1 MPPGAG
7 GCGKLAGVQDPVGR
21 VFERVAPVFDKSVP
35 FFATFGREL
44 VDWANIREGQTVLDL
59 GAGAGAVTIPA
70 AASVGPDGRIVAG
83 DFVPAMVDRL
93 TALRLPNVE
102 ARELSAV
109 SLDVPEESFD
119 AVLAGFVLHIVP
131 DRLAA
136 LREIRRVLRSD
147 GFLVF
152 SVPGP
157 SDDGGWWGAYDE
169 VVAAF
174 AARTAVPAGSQGS
187 SSSWETSARAAGF
200 SVSEHTLRQVALP
213 VSGPEAHWEWLL
225 THGTRWLYDALGE
238 SDRAEFREA
247 VVNSLRKTHPTGG
260 TQIIAGAEF
269 WRFAAGA

>member
-1 MPPGAG
+1 
-7 GCGKLAGVQDPVGR
+7 VQDPVGR
-21 VFERVAPVFDKSVP
+21 VFERVAGAYDKSVP

-70 AASVGPDGRIVAG
+70 AASVGPAGRIVAG
-83 DFVPAMVDRL
+83 DLVPAMVDRIV
-93 TALRLPNVE
+93 ALRLPNVE
-102 ARELSAV
+102 ARELDAV
-109 SLDVPEESFD
+109 SLELPEDSFD
-119 AVLAGFVLHIVP
+119 VVLSGFLLHIVR

-136 LREIRRVLRSD
+136 LREIARVLRSD
-147 GFLVF
+147 GSLVF
-152 SVPGP
+152 SVPGA
-157 SDDGGWWGAYDE
+157 SDDGGWWDAYYE
-169 VVAAF
+169 VVAPF
-174 AARTAVPAGSQGS
+174 AARTTVLAGPQGS

-225 THGTRWLYDALGE
+225 THGTRWLYDGLGE
-238 SDRAEFREA
+238 SDRAELREA
-247 VVNSLRKTHPTGG
+247 VLNSLRKTHPTGG